1 MMGPPVLEPALEQ
14 EYLARRESIAKF
26 DFDSFKIEE
35 VERRE
40 QLGAGRANDIFFSHC
55 WRGKDEKITKRKW
68 AINERLTRPEA
79 KDGPN
84 YRAWCDYL
92 DLQAKGPVAWR
103 KEIEDGIRDAGKMVC
118 LVDMPYLHSFNCLQ
132 EVAMAQRM
140 GKPII
145 FVMLEKTALDIIS
158 SADHGARQLWSDKP
172 PTETGD
178 LAKPLSA
185 FANANWGSA
194 DGTDP
199 FNNDDEQSSID

>member
-1 MMGPPVLEPALEQ
+1 MVRGNVVQVVPREEGVAAEPPAFAAAAEHNKALEQ

-118 LVDMPYLHSFNCLQ
+118 LVDIRVSQ
-132 EVAMAQRM
+132 VTR
-140 GKPII
+140 
-145 FVMLEKTALDIIS
+145 
-158 SADHGARQLWSDKP
+158 
-172 PTETGD
+172 
-178 LAKPLSA
+178 
-185 FANANWGSA
+185 
-194 DGTDP
+194 TDFLP
-199 FNNDDEQSSID
+199 